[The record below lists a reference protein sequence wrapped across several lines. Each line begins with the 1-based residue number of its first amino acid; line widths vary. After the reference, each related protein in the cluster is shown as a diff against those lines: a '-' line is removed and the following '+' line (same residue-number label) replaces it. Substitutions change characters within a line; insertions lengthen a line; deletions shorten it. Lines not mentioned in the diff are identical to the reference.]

1 MDGVMASAL
10 EGCVRARAE
19 EFGFTLND
27 AQRSAL
33 MALQEMTGRLSVPSS
48 VVDGLPGA
56 RWLRRLRRPT
66 PVQGVYLCGDVGQGK
81 SFVMDAFYDCA
92 PIERRA
98 RLHFHAFMQAMHD
111 RLVALK
117 GRRNPLAL
125 VAADLAREVRL
136 LCLDE
141 FQITDIGDAMLIRG
155 LLHELFTRGVA
166 IVMTSNSEPA
176 DLYPNGLQ
184 RDRFL
189 PTIALIKANM
199 VVVPFTGD
207 EDYRLSGAEGVIGVS
222 EQLFPAL
229 FRALTTDGG
238 EGDAADGST
247 APAAALLA
255 TAGRRLHARCYRNGV
270 AWFDFAELCDANLG
284 KADYLALAGQ
294 VHTLLL
300 SGVRQFDETSLDSA
314 CRFMWLVDTLYDHE
328 VTLICSAAVPIQ
340 HLGHDGLLDGA
351 FRRVRSRL
359 TEMQSCAEG
368 LVWGDRAV
376 P

>member
-1 MDGVMASAL
+1 MDGVMASSL
-10 EGCVRARAE
+10 ECCVRARAE

-56 RWLRRLRRPT
+56 RWLRRVRRPM
-66 PVQGVYLCGDVGQGK
+66 PVQGVYLCGDVGRGK
-81 SFVMDAFYDCA
+81 SFLMDAFYDCV

-98 RLHFHAFMQAMHD
+98 RLHFHAFMQAMHE
-111 RLVALK
+111 RLAPLK

-155 LLHELFTRGVA
+155 LLQELFTRGVA
-166 IVMTSNSEPA
+166 IVMTANSEPA
-176 DLYPNGLQ
+176 GLYPNGLQ
-184 RDRFL
+184 RERFL

-207 EDYRLSGAEGVIGVS
+207 EDYRLAGSAEGAFGVS
-222 EQLFPAL
+222 EQAFPAL
-229 FRALTTDGG
+229 FRALTTDS
-238 EGDAADGST
+238 GDGADVSMQAGTTLQAS
-247 APAAALLA
+247 
-255 TAGRRLHARCYRNGV
+255 AGRSLQARCYRNGV
-270 AWFDFAELCDANLG
+270 AWFDFAELCAANLG
-284 KADYLALAGQ
+284 KADYIALAGQ

-359 TEMQSCAEG
+359 TEMQSCVEG
-368 LVWGDRAV
+368 LVWGERAV